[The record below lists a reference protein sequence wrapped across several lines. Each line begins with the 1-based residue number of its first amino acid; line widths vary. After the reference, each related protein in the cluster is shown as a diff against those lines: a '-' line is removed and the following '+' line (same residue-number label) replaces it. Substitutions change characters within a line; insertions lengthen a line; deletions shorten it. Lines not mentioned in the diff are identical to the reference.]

1 MDGSDIPTGQVR
13 KKAAKNVRDGSSIP
27 QKTNSIKNY
36 CKSISVIDIL
46 KSYDVSPSSSSL

>member
-27 QKTNSIKNY
+27 QKQIQSKITVNQY
-36 CKSISVIDIL
+36 Q
-46 KSYDVSPSSSSL
+46 